1 MRRRRVSRW
10 SAAGIAAA
18 LSGALIL
25 TGLPAVADETPT
37 PEPTTPITVQ
47 NTVPDAGT
55 PDAAVPDETPGAD
68 VAPEDEAVAPED
80 ADGDVADGLAGR
92 DGGEAT
98 ENLTDT
104 LDNAVSPLAAAGTAP
119 VCQAG
124 YVYSVSGTG
133 VVRQV
138 NATTSPTSVTHFD
151 GNAWDTV
158 SDSSSINGLAISAN
172 GAYMYAYERSGG
184 TVVFPNA
191 ARILRYTAA
200 TGLWEQLPPSTG
212 ITTGNNQSLVAGAV
226 DLSNGKYLFGGF
238 HAVERGSLWSS
249 YYEYQFRI
257 YQFDPATQLS
267 TYKGY
272 IWTGQTARSAG
283 NLPAANGDMAFDAA
297 GNLYIVRSSD
307 NSTSI
312 YSVTAANLAAA
323 SNGSFIASQKAAD
336 SSTTGILAS
345 VNGIA
350 FDATGHVYLGN
361 TTTVRKYD
369 PTTWAQ
375 VGGNVTDGL
384 SNSTDLASCNSPAN
398 LTVKKNVVA
407 RAADGD
413 QFTLAVRSG
422 TATAATATTTGTATG
437 IQPDQVGPI
446 PVIAGNTYT
455 IAETASG
462 TTNLATYAST
472 YVCTVAGN
480 STPIASGASTTG
492 AVTIPVSSGAGA
504 AVECVFTNMPLTASV
519 TITKQVQDSQGQN
532 LSVAQG
538 WTVNAAV
545 AATTGTV
552 TRTPNAPQETNAS
565 GWATWGLQFGTAASR
580 TTVNVSETQRPGF
593 QFVSAT
599 CTVTKL
605 DGTTTTSTP
614 PNEAAFALTGVAPG
628 DKVACTY
635 VNKVRPATVT
645 IGKQLQD
652 FTGANA
658 QPAGGWTVG
667 ATLVSPASGVT
678 ITMPATA
685 QTQRVTG
692 QVSTPWTVDYPV
704 PAAGQSLASA
714 TVNVQETMQTG
725 YAFVSGT
732 CTITS
737 ASGASRSQELLSA
750 TAQLT
755 GLAPGDAAVCTFTNK
770 PIPGTVTWE
779 KVDAA
784 GNHLGGSE
792 WTLSGRDLSSTTVVD
807 CTSASCD
814 PGPYRDQDPAP
825 GVFRIVGLAWGDY
838 TLVESSAPA
847 GFVRDD
853 TPHNFTISA
862 GARDY
867 VFASAF
873 VNIPREGPPLPLT
886 GGQSATMYT
895 LLGGGLLG
903 LASVW
908 AVLRRRRNIRG
919 AA

>member
-104 LDNAVSPLAAAGTAP
+104 LDNAVSPFAAPGTAP

-138 NATTSPTSVTHFD
+138 NATTSPTSVTQFD
-151 GNAWDTV
+151 GNAWDAV
-158 SDSSSINGLAISAN
+158 SASDSINGMAISAN
-172 GAYMYAYERSGG
+172 GAYMYAYERSGDG
-184 TVVFPNA
+184 AVDA

-200 TGLWEQLPPSTG
+200 TGVWEQLPTSTG
-212 ITTGNNQSLVAGAV
+212 IETGNNNSLVTGAV
-226 DLSNGKYLFGGF
+226 NLSNGRYLFGGF
-238 HAVERGSLWSS
+238 HAQKRGNG
-249 YYEYQFRI
+249 YEYQFRI
-257 YQFDPATQLS
+257 YEFDPATNLS

-272 IWTGQTARSAG
+272 IWTGQAATYERVNNQWG
-283 NLPAANGDMAFDAA
+283 WQPAANGDMAFDAA
-297 GNLYIVRSSD
+297 GNLYIVRSG
-307 NSTSI
+307 TTTRI

-323 SNGSFIASQKAAD
+323 SGGSLIPANPGVEVTS
-336 SSTTGILAS
+336 GILS
-345 VNGIA
+345 NVNGIA
-350 FDATGHVYLGN
+350 FDATGYVYLGN
-361 TTTVRKYD
+361 RTTVRKYD
-369 PTTWAQ
+369 PTTWQQ
-375 VGGNVTDGL
+375 VGGDVTTGL
-384 SNSTDLASCNSPAN
+384 SSSTDLASCNSPAS
-398 LTVKKNVVA
+398 LVVKKNVVG
-407 RAADGD
+407 RVADSD

-422 TATAATATTTGTATG
+422 ATTSATATTSGSATG
-437 IQPDQVGPI
+437 IQTEQVGPV

-455 IAETASG
+455 VAETVSG
-462 TTNLATYAST
+462 TTDFRKYATT
-472 YVCTVAGN
+472 YVCTVPP
-480 STPIASGASTTG
+480 STTPIASGTTTSG
-492 AVTIPVSSGAGA
+492 TVQIPVSSGAGA
-504 AVECVFTNMPLTASV
+504 AVECVFTNTPLTASV
-519 TITKQVQDSQGQN
+519 TITKQVQDSRGQN
-532 LSVAQG
+532 QVVAQG
-538 WTVNAAV
+538 WAVNATAS
-545 AATTGTV
+545 ATSGSVTGSPSGTQ
-552 TRTPNAPQETNAS
+552 ATNSA
-565 GWATWGLQFGTAASR
+565 GQAIWGLQFGTVASR
-580 TTVNVSETQRPGF
+580 ATVTVSETQKPGF

-599 CTVTKL
+599 CTITKL

-614 PNEAAFALTGVAPG
+614 LGEGGFALTGVAPG

-678 ITMPATA
+678 ITTPATA
-685 QTQRVTG
+685 QTQPVTG

-737 ASGASRSQELLSA
+737 ASGTSRLQELASA
-750 TAQLT
+750 TAQIA

-792 WTLSGRDLSSTTVVD
+792 WTLSGLDLSSTTVVD
-807 CTSASCD
+807 CTSATCD

>member
-1 MRRRRVSRW
+1 M
-10 SAAGIAAA
+10 
-18 LSGALIL
+18 SGALIL
-25 TGLPAVADETPT
+25 TGLPAVADEAPT

-47 NTVPDAGT
+47 NTVPDA
-55 PDAAVPDETPGAD
+55 DAAVPDETPVAD
-68 VAPEDEAVAPED
+68 VAPEDEASVPAPED

-92 DGGEAT
+92 DGGEGSAPS
-98 ENLTDT
+98 ESDESSQ
-104 LDNAVSPLAAAGTAP
+104 LDMAVVSPLAVAPYAGI
-119 VCQAG
+119 VCEAS
-124 YVYSVSGTG
+124 YVYSLSGAGVLRQVISGGSTSDIKVLGTGSFYNALGIGENGTVAYAVLRDNGSQNSSVTIYKYDAVSG
-133 VVRQV
+133 
-138 NATTSPTSVTHFD
+138 AVTAPLVYSL
-151 GNAWDTV
+151 G
-158 SDSSSINGLAISAN
+158 
-172 GAYMYAYERSGG
+172 SGR
-184 TVVFPNA
+184 T
-191 ARILRYTAA
+191 
-200 TGLWEQLPPSTG
+200 TG
-212 ITTGNNQSLVAGAV
+212 IIAGAV
-226 DLSNGKYLFGGF
+226 DLSTGNYLFGGYARTSDGIVF
-238 HAVERGSLWSS
+238 RLWAYNPTSNS
-249 YYEYQFRI
+249 VTF
-257 YQFDPATQLS
+257 
-267 TYKGY
+267 KGAY
-272 IWTGQTARSAG
+272 NTGQTAVRNQSAG
-283 NLPAANGDMAFDAA
+283 NGDMAFDAA
-297 GNLYIVRSSD
+297 GNLYVLWHRT
-307 NSTSI
+307 NSISITTVTS
-312 YSVTAANLAAA
+312 AALAAA
-323 SNGSFIASQKAAD
+323 NGTQIPVQPPTTLQIAGD
-336 SSTTGILAS
+336 DLS

-350 FDATGHVYLGN
+350 FDTDGTAYLGLGGDI
-361 TTTVRKYD
+361 RRYD
-369 PTTWAQ
+369 PTNWTYLGPTTTIT
-375 VGGNVTDGL
+375 GG
-384 SNSTDLASCNSPAN
+384 SSTDLSSCASPAT
-398 LTVKKNVVA
+398 LTVKKNVVS
-407 RAADGD
+407 RVNQSD
-413 QFTLAVRSG
+413 QFKLEVRSG
-422 TATAATATTTGTATG
+422 TTVSATATTSGAGNG
-437 IQPDQVGPI
+437 IQSEQVGPI
-446 PVIAGNTYT
+446 PVVSGNTYT
-455 IAETASG
+455 VSETFVSGAAAS
-462 TTNLATYAST
+462 NYAST
-472 YVCTVAGN
+472 WVCTSNDNIITQGVG
-480 STPIASGASTTG
+480 TTG
-492 AVTIPVSSGAGA
+492 QVVIPTGSGTRGA
-504 AVECVFTNMPLTASV
+504 AVECVFTNSPLTATV
-519 TITKQVQDSQGQN
+519 TITKRVQDSQGQN
-532 LSVAQG
+532 EQVAAG
-538 WTVNAAV
+538 WTVDAAV
-545 AATTGTV
+545 TATSGTV
-552 TRTPNAPQETNAS
+552 TRTPNETRETSAS
-565 GWATWGLQFGTAASR
+565 GQAVWGLQFGEASGQA
-580 TTVNVSETQRPGF
+580 TVNVSETQRTGY
-593 QFVSAT
+593 QFVSGQCVVT
-599 CTVTKL
+599 PLTGNPRTVTIT
-605 DGTTTTSTP
+605 GETATP
-614 PNEAAFALTGVAPG
+614 VTGVAPG

-678 ITMPATA
+678 ITTPATA
-685 QTQRVTG
+685 QTQTGTG
-692 QVSTPWTVDYPV
+692 QVSTPWAVNYPV
-704 PAAGQSLASA
+704 PAAGQPLASA

-737 ASGASRSQELLSA
+737 ASGASRSQELASA

-792 WTLSGRDLSSTTVVD
+792 WTLSGLDLSSTTVVD
-807 CTSASCD
+807 CTSATCD